1 LAACSVVV
9 ETQKLALL
17 SLENEVAS
25 LNDLDGVNK
34 DFSNN
39 K

>member
-1 LAACSVVV
+1 LAAYSVVV

-25 LNDLDGVNK
+25 LKDLYSVNK